1 MESKALMNNNRSNR
15 DDNRRLENGR
25 LVYYQ
30 QTASQDF
37 WESVWSRDVTPDYY
51 RPFQAGSLFD
61 FEKMFKRHLPK
72 DRKILEAGCG
82 TSQLVV
88 ALRSNGYNCM
98 GLDYAINAL
107 RHARQIVGP
116 LPLVAGDLTTICVSD
131 DTFGAIISIGV
142 VEHSISGPEVFLQ
155 ELLRVLSPGGV
166 LMISVPYFNPL
177 RQWRAGRGAFRED
190 INGLDF
196 YQYAFSRE
204 EFCRILESVGF
215 KIETTYS
222 YAHQNT
228 LTQELH
234 WLNRLPKALKKFIL
248 RVSKHVPYVNSELGH
263 MLMVVARKKS

>member
-1 MESKALMNNNRSNR
+1 MNSTKSNR

-37 WESVWSRDVTPDYY
+37 WESVWARDVTPDYY

-61 FEKMFKRHLPK
+61 FEKMFKR
-72 DRKILEAGCG
+72 CG
-82 TSQLVV
+82 NSQLVV
-88 ALRSNGYNCM
+88 ALRFNGYACM

-116 LPLVAGDLTTICVSD
+116 LPLVAGDLTAICVSD

-142 VEHSISGPEVFLQ
+142 VEHSISGPEIFLQ

-177 RQWRAGRGAFRED
+177 RQWRARRGAFQG
-190 INGLDF
+190 NVGGLDF
-196 YQYAFSRE
+196 YQYAFSRK

-248 RVSKHVPYVNSELGH
+248 RISKHMPYVNSELGH

>member
-1 MESKALMNNNRSNR
+1 MDGIKLNSDS
-15 DDNRRLENGR
+15 NRRLENGR

-30 QTASQDF
+30 QTASRDF
-37 WESVWSRDVTPDYY
+37 WESIWSRGVTSDYY
-51 RPFQAGSLFD
+51 KPFQAGSLFD

-82 TSQLVV
+82 TAQLVV
-88 ALRSNGYNCM
+88 ALQSNGYNCM
-98 GLDYAINAL
+98 GLDYATNAL
-107 RHARQIVGP
+107 CHARQIVGP
-116 LPLVAGDLTTICVSD
+116 LPLVAGDLTAICVSD

-142 VEHSISGPEVFLQ
+142 VEHNISGPEVFLQ
-155 ELLRVLSPGGV
+155 ELLRVLSPDGV

-177 RQWRAGRGAFRED
+177 RQWRARRGAFRQD
-190 INGLDF
+190 VGGLDF
-196 YQYAFSRE
+196 YQYAFPRE

-228 LTQELH
+228 LTQELG
-234 WLNRLPKALKKFIL
+234 WLNRLPKTLKKFIL
-248 RVSKHVPYVNSELGH
+248 RLSKHVPYVNSKLGH